1 MKVLQDSPHKTGS
14 VSRRGF
20 LKLGSM
26 ATAATAVPRWLQAQA
41 ASSGP
46 RSLAFYH
53 THTGERLRATYWAD
67 GRYLP
72 EALAQIN
79 WILRDYRRDE
89 IKPID
94 TRLLDLLYALARK
107 LETREPFHIICGY
120 RSTATNE
127 FLRTHTI
134 GVAQHSMHLEAK
146 AADIRV
152 PGRDLAR
159 VQRAAT
165 ALHDGGV
172 GTYPH
177 SDFVHVDVG
186 RVRYWRLAGL
196 LRPLT
201 QSPKT
206 VSSEMES
213 C

>member
-1 MKVLQDSPHKTGS
+1 MKVLQDSSGKMLPF
-14 VSRRGF
+14 SRRGF

-26 ATAATAVPRWLQAQA
+26 ATAAAVLPRWLRAQV
-41 ASSGP
+41 ASSEP
-46 RSLAFYH
+46 RSLSFYH
-53 THTGERLRATYWAD
+53 THTGERLRATYWTD
-67 GRYLP
+67 GDYVP

-79 WILRDYRRDE
+79 WILRDYRRNE

-94 TRLLDLLYALARK
+94 TRLLDLLCALAAK

-120 RSTATNE
+120 RSPATNE

-134 GVAQHSMHLEAK
+134 GVARHSMHVEAR

-152 PGRDLAR
+152 PGRDLGL

-177 SDFVHVDVG
+177 SDFVHVDAG
-186 RVRYWRLAGL
+186 RVRYWRLASTRRHL
-196 LRPLT
+196 DAL
-201 QSPKT
+201 PKP
-206 VSSEMES
+206 VSLEEES

>member
-1 MKVLQDSPHKTGS
+1 MKVLKDSPDQIAS
-14 VSRRGF
+14 LRRRGF
-20 LKLGSM
+20 IQLGSR
-26 ATAATAVPRWLQAQA
+26 AIVATAVPRWLGAQA
-41 ASSGP
+41 ASSEP

-53 THTGERLRATYWAD
+53 IHTGERLQTTYWAD
-67 GRYLP
+67 GQYLP

-94 TRLLDLLYALARK
+94 TRLLDLLHSLAAT
-107 LETREPFHIICGY
+107 LETRQPFHIICGY
-120 RSTATNE
+120 RSPATNE
-127 FLRTHTI
+127 YLRTHTL
-134 GVAQHSMHLEAK
+134 GVARHSMHMEAK
-146 AADIRV
+146 AADIRL
-152 PGRDLAR
+152 PGCDLGV

-201 QSPKT
+201 PSSQP
-206 VSSEMES
+206 VSSEQES